1 MEHRR
6 HFIHELNIKI
16 KQLNHY
22 NKKDVEKIERFS
34 AATDDFCI
42 KHIKNAERCIRER
55 DEEIIDCTNRIKM
68 CREGKLDDT
77 FKAESNKNKQEA
89 EQHRK
94 EKSDKYRLLAEDK
107 KQKTEELHA
116 YYKKQRDEDRQFR
129 TIKKEVDRAYRYY
142 INVTGSI
149 PEHLLK
155 KLKDMPNNKGYIY
168 RGRGYTFRGEE
179 VTGDNFLYGQ
189 KPAEK
194 NKPITM
200 FEKNR
205 NILYI
210 HEWGDT
216 YYKLFEKVGKNRKEL
231 VRHDQRKKKIM

>member
-6 HFIHELNIKI
+6 RFENKLNIRI
-16 KQLNHY
+16 KELNHY
-22 NKKDVEKIERFS
+22 NKKDSEKIERFS
-34 AATDDFCI
+34 ASTDDFSI
-42 KHIKNAERCIRER
+42 KHIKNAERCIKER
-55 DEEIIDCTNRIKM
+55 NEEITECKNRIRM

-77 FKAESNKNKQEA
+77 FKSESNKNKQEA
-89 EQHRK
+89 EQRRK
-94 EKSDKYRLLAEDK
+94 EKSDKYRLLEEDK
-107 KQKTEELHA
+107 KQRSDELRS
-116 YYKKQRDEDRQFR
+116 YYKKQRDEDRQDKN
-129 TIKKEVDRAYRYY
+129 IKKEVDRAYRYY
-142 INVTGSI
+142 VNVTGSI

-168 RGRGYTFRGEE
+168 RGRGYNFRGEE

-200 FEKNR
+200 FEKNK
-205 NILYI
+205 NVLYI

-216 YYKLFEKVGKNRKEL
+216 YYKIFEKFGKNKKEL
-231 VRHDQRKKKIM
+231 IQNHQRKKKII